1 MIQYKK
7 ELRKTVKEKKSDKE
21 LLGELYNIYY
31 NNSDLKLLL
40 DLLAESSGVAPSLR
54 IMTLFDKEFRA
65 KCQPTEFRCAQCFP
79 VWKLIFFLLIVNFFY
94 SVEQDGSS
102 VTVSFGESPTI
113 QHIFAKMPKVRR
125 IFHRCTMHLK

>member
-1 MIQYKK
+1 MGICSRIMIQYKK

-65 KCQPTEFRCAQCFP
+65 KCQPTEFRCAQRFP
-79 VWKLIFFLLIVNFFY
+79 VL
-94 SVEQDGSS
+94 E
-102 VTVSFGESPTI
+102 T
-113 QHIFAKMPKVRR
+113 
-125 IFHRCTMHLK
+125 